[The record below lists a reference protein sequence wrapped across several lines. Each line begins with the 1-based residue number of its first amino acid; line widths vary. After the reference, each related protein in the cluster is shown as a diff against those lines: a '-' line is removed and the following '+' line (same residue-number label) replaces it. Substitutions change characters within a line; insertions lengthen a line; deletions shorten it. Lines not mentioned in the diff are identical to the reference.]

1 MIDLTGRV
9 ALVTGA
15 GSGIGRATAL
25 LLGQAG
31 ARVAFV
37 DVRGER
43 AEVAAAEAGQRGY
56 QALALAA
63 DVADPVAIGQAVQQV
78 LDLWGGLDVLVANA
92 GISSHAS
99 VMDMDAAT
107 WDAVLAVDLDGV
119 FYTVRASLPALRQSR
134 HGRIVCTASHYGLI
148 GQAGLAHYSAA
159 KGGVIGLVRSLAQE
173 VGPDGVTVNAVAPG
187 PVLTDITERTPE
199 EIRARAAR
207 LPLGRLGQPEDVAGL
222 IVFLA
227 SDLAAWLTGQVLP
240 IDGGDLLLGRT

>member
-31 ARVAFV
+31 ARVAMV
-37 DVRGER
+37 DVRAER
-43 AEVAAAEAGQRGY
+43 AEATAAEAGQRGY
-56 QALALAA
+56 EALALAA
-63 DVADPVAIGQAVQQV
+63 DVADSAAIGQAVQHA
-78 LDLWGGLDVLVANA
+78 LDRWGGLDILVANA
-92 GISSHAS
+92 GISSHVA
-99 VMDMDAAT
+99 VVDMDAAA

-119 FYTVRASLPALRQSR
+119 FYTVRAAIPALRRSP
-134 HGRIVCTASHYGLI
+134 HGRVICTASHYGLI

-159 KGGVIGLVRSLAQE
+159 KGGIIGLVRSLALE
-173 VGPDGVTVNAVAPG
+173 LGPDSITVNAVAPG
-187 PVLTDITERTPE
+187 PVLTGIAERTPE

-207 LPLGRLGQPEDVAGL
+207 LPLGRLGQPADVAGL
-222 IVFLA
+222 ILFLA

>member
-1 MIDLTGRV
+1 MIDLSGRV

-25 LLGQAG
+25 MLGEAG

-43 AEVAAAEAGQRGY
+43 AESAAAEAAQRG
-56 QALALAA
+56 QEPLALAA
-63 DVADPVAIGQAVQQV
+63 DVANPAAIGQAVQQV
-78 LDLWGGLDVLVANA
+78 LDRWGGLDILVANA
-92 GISSHAS
+92 GISSHAP
-99 VMDMDAAT
+99 VVDMDAAA
-107 WDAVLAVDLDGV
+107 WDRVLAVDLDGV
-119 FYTVRASLPALRQSR
+119 FYTIRAALPALRQSR

-159 KGGVIGLVRSLAQE
+159 KGGVIGLVRSLAHE

-187 PVLTDITERTPE
+187 PVLTGITERTPE